1 MTVKFPIWSIETP
14 LDYRLLERL
23 GDEIPQ
29 GKNAVLYKDG
39 NEFLA
44 DASNL
49 ITIDEAI
56 NVIVN
61 WTNNN
66 KHRINRL
73 ELSAILWLLVYKDL
87 SHGRRFFPP
96 VIPAK
101 EFSDIGPNMP
111 FEIVGQT
118 VAKHYGKNYAANI
131 TKPKPVQGKLTN
143 AELFADPQLAQTYI
157 KPIRNYYFNQCDAH
171 IVSRTDTTM
180 TIEYSMR
187 SSNYGMSLQAW
198 LDNNL
203 PVAYHLVKS
212 NDHFL
217 VTASIINSY
226 TNAQRARDLGSISA
240 KEIATLPAL
249 QKYKLSTKQLL
260 HFLNI

>member
-1 MTVKFPIWSIETP
+1 MEVKFPIWSIETP
-14 LDYRLLERL
+14 LDYRLLDRL
-23 GDEIPQ
+23 GDQIPQ

-39 NEFLA
+39 NELLA
-44 DASNL
+44 DASNI
-49 ITIDEAI
+49 ITLDEAL

-61 WTNNN
+61 WTHDN

-73 ELSAILWLLVYKDL
+73 EASAILWLLVYKDL
-87 SHGRRFFPP
+87 YHGHRFFPSI
-96 VIPAK
+96 IPAK
-101 EFSDIGPNMP
+101 EFSDIGPDMP
-111 FEIVGQT
+111 FEVVGQT

-131 TKPKPVQGKLTN
+131 TKPKPVKGKLTN
-143 AELFADPQLAQTYI
+143 AELFADPQLAKTYI
-157 KPIRNYYFNQCDAH
+157 KPIRNYYFNKCDAH
-171 IVSRTDTTM
+171 IMSRTDTNM
-180 TIEYSMR
+180 VIEYSMR
-187 SSNYGMSLQAW
+187 SKNYGMSLQAW

-217 VTASIINSY
+217 ATASIINSY
-226 TNAQRARDLGSISA
+226 ANAQYTRDLSTISA